1 MVESEATVEE
11 LKVFD
16 ESIPKVSLHARPGMQ
31 NVETVCSEFILG
43 ESKDNARGAKIG
55 DGHDEVDA
63 FEALQSTLE
72 SCHSEVSTLGV
83 L

>member
-1 MVESEATVEE
+1 
-11 LKVFD
+11 
-16 ESIPKVSLHARPGMQ
+16 MQ
-31 NVETVCSEFILG
+31 NVETVCSEFILSEG
-43 ESKDNARGAKIG
+43 EDNARGAKVG
-55 DGHDEVDA
+55 DGQDVVNG